1 MNEEDFSKAE
11 IDAIEAACKRIENMM
26 KRPDQLE
33 RVEQIRRREARKKAS
48 VEARLKTAMQSQ
60 LDGVRTGL
68 TQLQSALSG
77 IRDVR
82 KWIQEVDGKYRECAE
97 LSSKLG
103 EVKDVAQQHSQLA
116 AAVENLK
123 HIFTVPENICKT
135 EKYISDEKLLA
146 AHKGLM
152 ELESSRD
159 DLLYELHK
167 HPSEN
172 PTDDHLLKQ
181 YFSEVEKLSD
191 MLYRQLKLILHRVLN
206 AARESPSLVT
216 TAVRIIEREERIDK
230 KMLDREKMA
239 GFKAPGRPK
248 NWKNK
253 CMEELKHLALV
264 RIEGSQLEDRTID
277 KMWLVRHLE
286 LIRQNLV
293 GDLRVVKFLLGP
305 CFPPHY
311 NIFEYFVKMYQ
322 ECLASHLQDMIS
334 EELEPNEII
343 SLLTWLNEY
352 RGPMMMSN
360 SELGLDVSKLP
371 PLLPARTVEDL
382 QQQYLKT
389 LHTNIQKWMGNAL
402 QTDVKDW
409 HTESEPV
416 SDGEGYYRT
425 QLPVIIFQMIEQNL
439 QVSNQISTDLT
450 TKVVLLCV
458 EELQMFI
465 DTYKLNIHSYKIKH
479 QADRSQPRFY
489 FQYMVAIVN
498 NFMLFIEFTKQ
509 LERRHLNLASSE
521 AGSTTFVQN
530 LADAFTR
537 LSMETMGDLCGEI
550 FMDLQPHLQQLLTRT
565 WLQLQSSSAI
575 DTVCVTIEDYYRD
588 FLHLK
593 KNFFEPLVRQLE
605 RQLVVEYLKALVE
618 RRMTFKSYEER
629 KMAADRMVKESE
641 QIEALFD
648 RILRHQEQS
657 PCVAI
662 PMMAE
667 LIKMMDTSLLSLEIS
682 GLVHKYADVRFD
694 HLVNLLVMR
703 GDITVGNAKQVV
715 EDTLGDETTRKKTP
729 KTIFSLVK

>member
-33 RVEQIRRREARKKAS
+33 RVEQIRRRESRKKAS

-68 TQLQSALSG
+68 SQLQSALSG
-77 IRDVR
+77 IREVR
-82 KWIQEVDGKYRECAE
+82 GWIQEVDGKYRECAE

-103 EVKDVAQQHSQLA
+103 EVKEVAQQHSQLA

-123 HIFTVPENICKT
+123 HIFTVPENIIKT
-135 EKYISDEKLLA
+135 EKFIQDEKLLE

-181 YFSEVEKLSD
+181 YFSEVGRLSE
-191 MLYRQLKLILHRVLN
+191 MLFRQLKLVMHRVLN
-206 AARESPSLVT
+206 AARENPSMVT
-216 TAVRIIEREERIDK
+216 TALRIIEREERIDK

-239 GFKAPGRPK
+239 GFKAPDRPK
-248 NWKNK
+248 SWKKK
-253 CMEELKHLALV
+253 CFDELKQLVLV
-264 RIEGSQLEDRTID
+264 RIEGTQLEDRTID

-286 LIRQNLV
+286 LIRQNMV
-293 GDLRVVKFLLGP
+293 GDLKVVKFLLMP

-311 NIFEYFVKMYQ
+311 NIFDHFINMFQ
-322 ECLASHLQDMIS
+322 ECLAVHLQEMIS
-334 EELEPNEII
+334 DELEPNEII

-352 RGPMMMSN
+352 RGPMMMSHA
-360 SELGLDVSKLP
+360 ELGIDIKKLP
-371 PLLPARTVEDL
+371 PLLPPNIVEDL

-389 LHTNIQKWMGNAL
+389 LHTNIQRWMGNAL
-402 QTDVKDW
+402 QSDVKDW
-409 HTESEPV
+409 QSDTEPDA
-416 SDGEGYYRT
+416 DGEGYFRT

-450 TKVVLLCV
+450 TKVVLLCI
-458 EELQMFI
+458 EELQLFI
-465 DTYKLNIHSYKIKH
+465 DIYRCAIKNYKKDHL
-479 QADRSQPRFY
+479 ADRSQPRFY
-489 FQYMVAIVN
+489 FQYMVAVVN

-509 LERRHLNLASSE
+509 LEKRHLNLPANEPS
-521 AGSTTFVQN
+521 STTFVQN
-530 LADAFTR
+530 LVDSFNR
-537 LSMETMGDLCGEI
+537 LSMECMSDLIGEML
-550 FMDLQPHLQQLLTRT
+550 MDLQPHLQQLLSRT
-565 WLQLQSSSAI
+565 WLQIQTSPAI

-588 FLHLK
+588 FVHLK

-605 RQLVVEYLKALVE
+605 TTLVTEYIKALVE
-618 RRMTFKSYEER
+618 KRMTFRSYEER
-629 KMAADRMVKESE
+629 RTAADKMFKESE
-641 QIEALFD
+641 QIEALFE
-648 RILRHQEQS
+648 RILKREDKS
-657 PCVAI
+657 PCEVI
-662 PMMAE
+662 PMLAE
-667 LIKMMDTSLLSLEIS
+667 VIKLMDTSLLSLEIS
-682 GLVHKYADVRFD
+682 GLVNKYADIRTD

-703 GDITVGNAKQVV
+703 GDMSISSARQVI
-715 EDTLGDETTRKKTP
+715 EDVLGEDSARKKTP